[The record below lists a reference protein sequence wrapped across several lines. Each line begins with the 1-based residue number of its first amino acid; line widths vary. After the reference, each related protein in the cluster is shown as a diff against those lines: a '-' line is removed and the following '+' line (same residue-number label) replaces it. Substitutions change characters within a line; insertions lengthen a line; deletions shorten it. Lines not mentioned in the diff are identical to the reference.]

1 MDSIRIDTGEK
12 RIAINDDPERMIVFN
27 PQDIGF
33 AERFYQLLQDFEA
46 KQIEYQARADEL
58 DNQELD
64 ERGIPSKIGESLAL
78 MREVCEFL
86 RERIDHL
93 FGEGTSRKAFGD
105 AMTLTM
111 FEQFFE
117 GIIPFVQ
124 TARSNKVAKYAP
136 SGSKRRVMK

>member
-12 RIAINDDPERMIVFN
+12 RIAINDDPERVIVFN
-27 PQDIGF
+27 PQDISF

-46 KQIEYQARADEL
+46 KQVEYQARADEL

-64 ERGIPSKIGESLAL
+64 EHGIPSRIDESLAL
-78 MREVCEFL
+78 LREVCEFL
-86 RERIDHL
+86 KGRIDHL

-105 AMTLTM
+105 AMTLGM

-117 GIIPFVQ
+117 GIVPFVQ
-124 TARSNKVAKYAP
+124 TARGNKVARYAP
-136 SGSKRRVMK
+136 GGKKRAMK